1 MGADIHIITQ
11 VRKDGIWNYVK
22 ELPESLNTRN
32 YSTFGFLADVRNSFQ
47 SDGFQ
52 PKGFPEDLTTKK
64 FDFCNYRES
73 AKERYARQEKQMVK
87 LPDGTYIDVR
97 DERLKITCATEEE
110 AQSYD
115 KYHIVYPDQFY
126 AYDPKVLNG
135 EYVDITLNQLMSFE
149 DFLAEYYED
158 EWDEEMQEYG
168 MWRVDFDCPDYHS
181 ASYLS
186 LQELLDKDLDDYTSK
201 KAKLPAAFYR
211 AFKELGGVMP
221 NGMSIIEEENRIPGD
236 LIEAFQFAFEP
247 DIIVKWQSTAEEIAE
262 YPIIKG
268 IEELKAIAEKY
279 NVEPND
285 IRIVFAFDN

>member
-11 VRKDGIWNYVK
+11 VRKDGVWNYVK

-52 PKGFPEDLTTKK
+52 PKGLPSDMTEKK

-87 LPDGTYIDVR
+87 LPDGTYLEPK
-97 DERLKITCATEEE
+97 DERLKIVCATEEE
-110 AQSYD
+110 AQSYE
-115 KYHIVYPDQFY
+115 KYRIVYPDQFY

-135 EYVDITLNQLMSFE
+135 EYVNVTLNQLMSFE

-181 ASYLS
+181 PSYLS
-186 LQELLDKDLDDYTSK
+186 LQEFLDKDLSDYTSK
-201 KAKLPAAFYR
+201 KAKLPAAFYK

-279 NVEPND
+279 DVEPND